1 MDVLERVQNKVL
13 WLHTKWLYLVKK
25 IMAKYLLILPIKIY
39 WFLIPKS
46 KRRKCIFRKS
56 CSRYVFDKT
65 INEGL
70 ISGLKALKY
79 RYSNCRSGFQIFENP
94 FTKQIQIIL
103 PNNCVL
109 EEYEISERFIHNK

>member
-1 MDVLERVQNKVL
+1 
-13 WLHTKWLYLVKK
+13 
-25 IMAKYLLILPIKIY
+25 MAKYLLILPIKIY

-65 INEGL
+65 INEGI
-70 ISGLKALKY
+70 ISGLEALKY
-79 RYSNCRSGFQIFENP
+79 RYNNCRGGFHIFENP
-94 FTKQIQIIL
+94 ITKQIQIIL

-109 EEYEISERFIHNK
+109 EEYEISKRFIHNK